1 MATASKGKNN
11 ILIIV
16 GVVVLVGAAGWF
28 GWQQFSEAP
37 PPPPPPPSKAA
48 KPAAP
53 AAPAAPAN
61 KAPAAQAQSP
71 ARQDKL
77 IDDILA
83 VSGMDHMLAQLPEQ
97 MLAGAMSAQKQ
108 DKKAKMSADD
118 MRDMER
124 AFKEAFTAQGFRQ
137 QVVARYK
144 KNFDQKRYQALL
156 DDIST
161 PLAKRMAELEKVQ
174 PKPEDMAAF
183 SAALAAKPM
192 SPERIA
198 LVQRIDVASR
208 SSEMAAEAMFA
219 SIRGVVRGAAGEGSQ
234 QAADLDKF
242 LEKQRAAMEEGIRNA
257 TRMSLAYTYR
267 EVSDADL
274 AEYAKIYDKE
284 GNKWALGL
292 AYDALLD
299 EFRSGSER
307 LGADLAK
314 MAKARQ
320 DAKLAAAPAGKKMAK
335 GGKAAAL
342 ADAAVEAP
350 DQPKAQRQAGPSRA
364 GEDARMCLDI
374 EDNRKVMQC
383 AEKFR

>member
-16 GVVVLVGAAGWF
+16 GVVVVIGAAGWF
-28 GWQQFSEAP
+28 GWQHFSEAP
-37 PPPPPPPSKAA
+37 PPPPGKAA

-53 AAPAAPAN
+53 AAPAA
-61 KAPAAQAQSP
+61 KAPTTQPQSA

-77 IDDILA
+77 IEDILA

-97 MLAGAMSAQKQ
+97 MLAGAMSTRKQ
-108 DKKAKMSADD
+108 DKKARLSADE
-118 MRDMER
+118 MREMER
-124 AFKEAFTAQGFRQ
+124 AVKEAFPAQGFRQ
-137 QVVARYK
+137 QVVARFK
-144 KNFDQKRYQALL
+144 KNYDQKRYQALL

-161 PLAKRMAELEKVQ
+161 PLAKRMAELEKKQ
-174 PKPEDMAAF
+174 PKPEDLAAF
-183 SAALAAKPM
+183 SAGLASRPM
-192 SPERIA
+192 SAERVA
-198 LVQRIDVASR
+198 LVQRIDAASR
-208 SSEMAAEAMFA
+208 SSELAAEAMFS
-219 SIRGVVRGAAGEGSQ
+219 SIRGVVRGAAGEGSK

-242 LEKQRAAMEEGIRNA
+242 LEKQRAAAEDGISNS

-274 AEYAKIYDKE
+274 AEYTKIYEKE
-284 GNKWALGL
+284 GNKWVLGL

-307 LGADLAK
+307 LGADLGK
-314 MAKARQ
+314 MAKAKQ
-320 DAKLAAAPAGKKMAK
+320 DAKLAAGPAGKKTAK
-335 GGKAAAL
+335 GGKSAAPVYGA
-342 ADAAVEAP
+342 ADAQA

-374 EDNRKVMQC
+374 EDNRKIMQC
-383 AEKFR
+383 AEKYR